1 MKASRQYI
9 LGLGRRKTI
18 SAHFYIIQLKQ
29 YTESKMSMN
38 SEHLS
43 PYFSFCFNLKKIMF
57 GPPVIH
63 PTRKVIT
70 LFWLETGIARCE
82 SLTLGLIIRLLVCLL
97 VSLLVCMIICLSFY
111 SIPVC
116 SFCTPDCLTKSLSV
130 CLSIRLSVRVSKT
143 HSTD

>member
-29 YTESKMSMN
+29 YIESKMSMN

-43 PYFSFCFNLKKIMF
+43 PYFSFCFNLKKIIF

-82 SLTLGLIIRLLVCLL
+82 SLTLGLIARLWVC
-97 VSLLVCMIICLSFY
+97 LLVCMIICLSVH
-111 SIPVC
+111 SVRLIVW
-116 SFCTPDCLTKSLSV
+116 LKV
-130 CLSIRLSVRVSKT
+130 CLSVYVYVCLFAFLKLIRQIE
-143 HSTD
+143 